1 MITSE
6 FTTPVS
12 TVRIHDDCLDS
23 VATNSMA
30 RASQIV
36 SDSYKRRLQ
45 ADREGPVNS
54 PGPLPVTGRG

>member
-30 RASQIV
+30 RVSQIV
-36 SDSYKRRLQ
+36 SESYKRRLQ
-45 ADREGPVNS
+45 TDREGPVNS
-54 PGPLPVTGRG
+54 SGPLPVTGKD